1 MPGGYVPGGSSPA
14 VGTAIKNA
22 NASAPKPAPKPAA
35 KPAAKPTPVKKAP
48 PVNPIDQAVNR
59 LGTPLTDAQIRA
71 NAQDELA
78 PLIKQITDSIGQ
90 QAQSGT
96 QAIGGYTSELAHQL
110 GGFQQNA
117 ANIYGG
123 AQQSQAASDAA
134 LSAKLQGE
142 GGAQAQQ
149 LGSQLASINAPGATN
164 AAVGQATQD
173 ATGAGNALYATG
185 SASLAN
191 LIASG
196 AAEQSY
202 ASKLPGIADLSG
214 IQQSGQLRSQ
224 LAKSLADQTGTLEAK
239 VPDIVSGLQSD
250 RQTLR
255 GNRETLRENLQNA
268 QASNAAKQ
276 QALKQERQALG
287 LPDAT
292 LSRAYGYAVD
302 KNGNPIGGQTT
313 PLPGYHVG
321 ANGRVVKDVK
331 PTKPTKGAKSAT
343 GQKPSVTLSERYG
356 YIVDSY
362 GHPILDAHGHKQKLP
377 ASKKKTGT
385 SSPFDVTPTTP
396 GG

>member
-1 MPGGYVPGGSSPA
+1 MAGYVPGGSSAA

-22 NASAPKPAPKPAA
+22 SAKPKPAPKPAS
-35 KPAAKPTPVKKAP
+35 KPAKPTPVKKAP
-48 PVNPIDQAVNR
+48 PLTQQQYINQSVNR
-59 LGTPLTDAQIRA
+59 LGQPLTDAQIQA
-71 NAQDELA
+71 SAQNTLA

-90 QAQSGT
+90 QAQSGS

-134 LSAKLQGE
+134 LSAKLSGE

-164 AAVGQATQD
+164 AAVTDATQT
-173 ATGAGNALYATG
+173 ASGAGNALYATG

-214 IQQSGQLRSQ
+214 IQQAGQLRSV
-224 LAKSLADQTGTLEAK
+224 LAKSLADQTGALQGK
-239 VPDIVSGLQSD
+239 VPDIVAGLQGD

-255 GNRETLRENLQNA
+255 GNREQLRQNLRA
-268 QASNAAKQ
+268 AYASEATKQ
-276 QALKQERQALG
+276 QALKQERQALN
-287 LPDAT
+287 LPDAS

-302 KNGNPIGGQTT
+302 KNGNPIGGQAT

-321 ANGRVVKDVK
+321 AGGNIVKDVK
-331 PTKPTKGAKSAT
+331 PTKPRKGAKGST

-362 GHPILDAHGHKQKLP
+362 GHPILDAKGHKQKLP
-377 ASKKKTGT
+377 AVKKKAS
-385 SSPFDVTPTTP
+385 SSPFDVSPA